1 MPWGYRVLKKVID
14 GEAHYVVINYQP
26 GPIAQ
31 IQPIVVSGESLSDL
45 RWTLERMLEAL
56 NRPVLEDNNA
66 KLSGGP
72 SGPSG

>member
-14 GEAHYVVINYQP
+14 GEAHFVVINYRP
-26 GPIAQ
+26 DTVAQ
-31 IQPIVVSGESLSDL
+31 IQPIIVSGESLSDL

-66 KLSGGP
+66 ALTGAPETKEK
-72 SGPSG
+72 